1 MSDESTPRE
10 VRVRP
15 TVAERLCFAAMWALT
30 PLLLFLLPHDPL
42 PKEWLLIYPACIVG
56 VDQLVRR
63 NGITLTDKEAVIRS
77 PLLNTKRVRWSQVR
91 SVTCEDLNTGRR
103 VVLWTDGD
111 SPTAPPEAT
120 PVFLSRKQLD
130 QTFALTREWWLAHG
144 GAGWVAQ

>member
-1 MSDESTPRE
+1 
-10 VRVRP
+10 
-15 TVAERLCFAAMWALT
+15 
-30 PLLLFLLPHDPL
+30 
-42 PKEWLLIYPACIVG
+42 
-56 VDQLVRR
+56 
-63 NGITLTDKEAVIRS
+63 
-77 PLLNTKRVRWSQVR
+77 VR

-130 QTFALTREWWLAHG
+130 ETFALTRDWWLAHG